1 MAFAYIERS
10 GTFSVNFEKQRKIDK
25 WIIKWTL
32 SRPKNHWKG
41 DATLSDKEFFRQK
54 EISRLQGAHI
64 ISWVLREGV
73 YFFFDGMGDRE
84 AQLKARQ
91 FHLTNFCLNT
101 SLSLLQKKN
110 WELRVSIVKD
120 LKMPY
125 TRALRFCNFPRL
137 GAETYPTHLDPIWK
151 KLM

>member
-41 DATLSDKEFFRQK
+41 NATLSDKEFFRQK
-54 EISRLQGAHI
+54 EKSRPQGAHI
-64 ISWVLREGV
+64 ISWVGREGV

-91 FHLTNFCLNT
+91 FYLTNFCLNT
-101 SLSLLQKKN
+101 SLSLIQTKIGN
-110 WELRVSIVKD
+110 SVFR
-120 LKMPY
+120 
-125 TRALRFCNFPRL
+125 
-137 GAETYPTHLDPIWK
+137 
-151 KLM
+151 